1 MSDITPIS
9 CNECGV
15 LLNKDV
21 LQFDKKGVVWIDG
34 GWEIAWCAV
43 CPVCKNNVPGSK
55 WGERECYE

>member
-1 MSDITPIS
+1 MSDITLIS

-21 LQFDKKGVVWIDG
+21 LQFDKKEVVWIDG

-55 WGERECYE
+55 W